1 MGNDFGDNE
10 TEKRISKVF
19 SKMHFI
25 TKKKDFSSTSYNTDL
40 VKKVVKRFNEEVRFP
55 LIKMLKEYYI
65 LKYNSKLEVDQS
77 ILNQLGFKLCSCCY
91 QRFQE
96 EGQVEIGGII
106 VLA

>member
-1 MGNDFGDNE
+1 MNLINVGNDFGDNE

-77 ILNQLGFKLCSCCY
+77 ILNQLGFKLCSCC
-91 QRFQE
+91 
-96 EGQVEIGGII
+96 
-106 VLA
+106 